1 MKKRVGEAKTNETER
16 LEAEKT
22 KLAKEF
28 KKEGEKTKQTEQ
40 KQLDKQSS
48 SVKSRM
54 QEQLV

>member
-22 KLAKEF
+22 KLAKEL

-40 KQLDKQSS
+40 KQLDK
-48 SVKSRM
+48 
-54 QEQLV
+54 